1 MKTLIMTLVT
11 MAISSSAFAGAATH
25 VNAVACG
32 IAVSENEFV
41 AESRAY
47 SNPADD
53 QYLNN
58 PGILGTLL
66 FELTKSEKS
75 PVLKRGNQYCV
86 WGKFIVPADG
96 SEGSV
101 EPYSVQE
108 K

>member
-1 MKTLIMTLVT
+1 MKSLIIALVT
-11 MAISSSAFAGAATH
+11 MTISTSAFAAAASH

-47 SNPADD
+47 SNPAND
-53 QYLNN
+53 QYLSN

-66 FELTKSEKS
+66 FELTKSAKS
-75 PVLKRGNQYCV
+75 PVLKRGRQYCV